1 LFSRIASGNG
11 SPYYLAMK
19 ILVLAL
25 LWAAEV
31 NLTGKWSCTV
41 ETDAGSGTP
50 TFQFTQKD
58 SVLTGRYSGQL
69 GEADVRGKVDGS
81 KVEWSFDTSGAKIL
95 YTGTIEGQVLKGK
108 VDLAGQASGNFTC
121 KR

>member
-1 LFSRIASGNG
+1 MVTL
-11 SPYYLAMK
+11 

-25 LWAAEV
+25 AAET

-58 SVLTGRYSGQL
+58 NTLTGKYSGQL
-69 GEADVRGKVDGS
+69 GEADVQGKVDGT
-81 KVEWSFDTSGAKIL
+81 KVEWSFAISGSKIS
-95 YTGTIEGQVLKGK
+95 YIGTLEGGTLKGK
-108 VDLAGQASGNFTC
+108 ADLAGQASGTFTC